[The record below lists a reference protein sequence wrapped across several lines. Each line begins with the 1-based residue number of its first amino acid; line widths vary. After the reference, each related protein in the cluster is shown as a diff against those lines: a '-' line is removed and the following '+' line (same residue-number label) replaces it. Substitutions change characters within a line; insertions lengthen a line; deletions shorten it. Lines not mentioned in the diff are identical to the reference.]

1 LNQLVCDSKPSEM
14 RALES
19 LSVDEYYQTLSTW
32 MKIIDEKNKSVEKI
46 KGSDNPGGSGSN
58 RKRSSVSKQ

>member
-1 LNQLVCDSKPSEM
+1 M